1 MRTVILTSTFLSSVS
16 AAGLVVA
23 ALTLSACGAA
33 PAKAPSGDTGSG
45 TTNSSQANALGD
57 LDPCTT
63 LSSGEAAQLGAE
75 GPGTRRDVAGS
86 QGCRWDTPEGLL
98 AVSLHPDR
106 ALDKLNVS
114 GEQVED
120 TSLNG
125 RKAKLVR
132 PNEQDGSCELLVE
145 VTASTSAGISGTTDD
160 MNNETACQLAQKA
173 APFVEAKLPR

>member
-1 MRTVILTSTFLSSVS
+1 M
-16 AAGLVVA
+16 
-23 ALTLSACGAA
+23 
-33 PAKAPSGDTGSG
+33 
-45 TTNSSQANALGD
+45 
-57 LDPCTT
+57 
-63 LSSGEAAQLGAE
+63 
-75 GPGTRRDVAGS
+75 
-86 QGCRWDTPEGLL
+86 
-98 AVSLHPDR
+98 SLHPDR